1 MIVRTRPFTPAFDQ
15 RVDRMFADLTRSM
28 TTTRTPEVVAAW
40 HEGALR
46 LTVDLPGTPDE
57 AISLDVADR
66 TLTIAVDHEG
76 TAWQRSVKLGAQLD
90 PSQVS
95 ARYAHGRLT
104 VDGGT
109 RPPSPRS
116 ADRDRHGGRRR
127 HGLGRRRD
135 DRATETTEPGETE
148 PGLNRRSAGRVRC
161 GDQPHR
167 LG

>member
-28 TTTRTPEVVAAW
+28 TTTRTPEVAAAW

-76 TAWQRSVKLGAQLD
+76 TAWQRSVTLGAQLD

-104 VDGGT
+104 VTVAPAPEPEKRTIAIDT
-109 RPPSPRS
+109 AAAAAPTS
-116 ADRDRHGGRRR
+116 AVVETTE
-127 HGLGRRRD
+127 
-135 DRATETTEPGETE
+135 AETTEPGETD
-148 PGLNRRSAGRVRC
+148 PA
-161 GDQPHR
+161 
-167 LG
+167 